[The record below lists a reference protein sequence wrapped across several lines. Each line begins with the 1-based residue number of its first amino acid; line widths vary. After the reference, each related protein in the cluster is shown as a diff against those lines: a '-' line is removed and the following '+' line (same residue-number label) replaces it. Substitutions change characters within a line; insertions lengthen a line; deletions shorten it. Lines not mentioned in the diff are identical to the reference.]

1 MKIQLKVAASALLVF
16 TLFPAV
22 AAHAQTDCA
31 RADYCNPDTPDSGG
45 SDEGSSGQPGGVIV
59 GGPAGEE
66 TSRGGAGGAAGED
79 GAEVLG
85 AESEAPTD
93 ADAVGAEAGAAAA
106 TAPSGSLPITG
117 GDVVGIAAL
126 GAVAVGLGT
135 VLVKRS
141 KAARQPA

>member
-16 TLFPAV
+16 TLFPAL
-22 AAHAQTDCA
+22 AANAQTDCA

-93 ADAVGAEAGAAAA
+93 ADAVGAGAA